1 VAPYREADANEI
13 LEVSAREGQV
23 RLELGPRHFRLDV
36 GERLKLSVAE
46 DFATVIKI
54 QSRRRRKQRSLR
66 LGQQARLLMARGVPT
81 NDIGLW
87 YETRAGEVERVVG
100 IRPPELLDDD
110 AMRAWHVVDR
120 MAQRLRGVLGPHG
133 HGVQRAI
140 EVGDGADRVLIMDL
154 GDSLELYVRRLFRE
168 RARRAMSVHR
178 DGTVALMV
186 KGAERRVL
194 CRSRYGV
201 TVIGDYIRFAD
212 PSGDDLGALP
222 IPWVTR
228 EDRLFVMHLIGQ
240 LIDPG
245 PGPGLGPGPSLG
257 ASSGPSLGS
266 SPGPNL
272 GSSLGSGPGAVPG
285 PVLGPVSGSVPGSG
299 EPRPAASPASVDT
312 VTLVPASGPGLGEP
326 A

>member
-1 VAPYREADANEI
+1 MAPYREADANEI

-66 LGQQARLLMARGVPT
+66 LGQTRLLMARGVPT

-87 YETRAGEVERVVG
+87 YETRPGEVQRVIG
-100 IRPPELLDDD
+100 FRPPELLDDD

-120 MAQRLRGVLGPHG
+120 MAQRLRLLLGPHG

-154 GDSLELYVRRLFRE
+154 GDSLEFYVRRLFRE
-168 RARRAMSVHR
+168 RARRAMTVYR
-178 DGTVALMV
+178 DGTVVLVV

-194 CRSRYGV
+194 CHSRYGV

-240 LIDPG
+240 LIDPASG
-245 PGPGLGPGPSLG
+245 PASGPSPGLSFGP
-257 ASSGPSLGS
+257 SSGP
-266 SPGPNL
+266 
-272 GSSLGSGPGAVPG
+272 
-285 PVLGPVSGSVPGSG
+285 
-299 EPRPAASPASVDT
+299 EEQRRAASPAPVDT
-312 VTLVPASGPGLGEP
+312 ATLVAASGPGLGEP

>member
-1 VAPYREADANEI
+1 M
-13 LEVSAREGQV
+13 

-54 QSRRRRKQRSLR
+54 QSKRRRKQRSLR
-66 LGQQARLLMARGVPT
+66 LGQARLLMARGVPT
-81 NDIGLW
+81 SDIGLW
-87 YETRAGEVERVVG
+87 YETRPGEVQRVIG
-100 IRPPELLDDD
+100 FRPPELLDND

-120 MAQRLRGVLGPHG
+120 MAQRLRLLLGPHG

-154 GDSLELYVRRLFRE
+154 GDSLEFYVRRLFRE
-168 RARRAMSVHR
+168 RARRAMTVYR
-178 DGTVALMV
+178 DGTVVLVV

-194 CRSRYGV
+194 CHSRYGV

-228 EDRLFVMHLIGQ
+228 EDRLFVMNLIGQ
-240 LIDPG
+240 LIET
-245 PGPGLGPGPSLG
+245 
-257 ASSGPSLGS
+257 SSGPSPGQS
-266 SPGPNL
+266 SGPSPGP
-272 GSSLGSGPGAVPG
+272 GSGP
-285 PVLGPVSGSVPGSG
+285 VLRP
-299 EPRPAASPASVDT
+299 EEQRPAASPASVDT
-312 VTLVPASGPGLGEP
+312 ATLVAASGPGLGEP

>member
-1 VAPYREADANEI
+1 MAPYREADANEI

-54 QSRRRRKQRSLR
+54 QSKRRRKQRSLR
-66 LGQQARLLMARGVPT
+66 LGQARLLMARGVPT

-87 YETRAGEVERVVG
+87 YETRPGEVQRVIG
-100 IRPPELLDDD
+100 FRPPELLDND

-120 MAQRLRGVLGPHG
+120 MAQRLRLLLGPHG

-154 GDSLELYVRRLFRE
+154 GDSLEFYVRRLFRE
-168 RARRAMSVHR
+168 RARRAMTVYR
-178 DGTVALMV
+178 DGTVVLVV

-194 CRSRYGV
+194 CHSRYGV

-228 EDRLFVMHLIGQ
+228 EDRLFVMNLIGQ
-240 LIDPG
+240 LVDHSSG
-245 PGPGLGPGPSLG
+245 H
-257 ASSGPSLGS
+257 SSGPSPGQSFGQS
-266 SPGPNL
+266 SGPVLGPN
-272 GSSLGSGPGAVPG
+272 PG
-285 PVLGPVSGSVPGSG
+285 PVLGP
-299 EPRPAASPASVDT
+299 EEQRPAASPASVET
-312 VTLVPASGPGLGEP
+312 ATLVAASGPGLGEP